1 MYVSDVMEYFD
12 FDDYF
17 INNILLSV
25 MEVLKLKFILGGG
38 MYIFDVL
45 IYVKIMLFLFMCGF
59 WNNLMKVVLV
69 MMDGQFMNY
78 LLIVKMVNE
87 L

>member
-25 MEVLKLKFILGGG
+25 MEFLKLKFILGGG

-69 MMDGQFMNY
+69 MMDG
-78 LLIVKMVNE
+78 
-87 L
+87 